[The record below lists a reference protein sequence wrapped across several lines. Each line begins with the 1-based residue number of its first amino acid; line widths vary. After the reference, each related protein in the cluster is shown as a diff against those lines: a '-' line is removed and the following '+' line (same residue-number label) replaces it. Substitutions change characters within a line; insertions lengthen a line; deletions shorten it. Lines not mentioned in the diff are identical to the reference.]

1 MESLLDSMTVTLSRP
16 FEINGA
22 TVETITVREP
32 KLRDRILF
40 SKDKGDAEE
49 KTARMLAR
57 LANLNIEDIYSLPS
71 CDYMKM
77 EEAFN
82 ELVKTPTD
90 RKQIL

>member
-16 FEINGA
+16 FEINGV

-82 ELVKTPTD
+82 ELVKTPAD

>member
-16 FEINGA
+16 FEINGV

-40 SKDKGDAEE
+40 SKDKGDAEA

-82 ELVKTPTD
+82 ELVKIPTD

>member
-16 FEINGA
+16 FEINGV

-49 KTARMLAR
+49 KTARMPAR

-82 ELVKTPTD
+82 ELVKIPTD

>member
-16 FEINGA
+16 FEINGT

>member
-16 FEINGA
+16 FEINGV

-82 ELVKTPTD
+82 ELVKIPTD

>member
-22 TVETITVREP
+22 KVETITVREP

-40 SKDKGDAEE
+40 SKDKGDVEE

-57 LANLNIEDIYSLPS
+57 LANLNIEDIYALPS

-82 ELVKTPTD
+82 ELVKTPGD